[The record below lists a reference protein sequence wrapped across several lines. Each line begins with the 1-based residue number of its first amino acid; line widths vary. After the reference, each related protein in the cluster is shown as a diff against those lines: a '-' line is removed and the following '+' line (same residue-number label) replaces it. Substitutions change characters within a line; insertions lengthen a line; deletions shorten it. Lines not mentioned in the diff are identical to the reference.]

1 MAFLF
6 PGYAV
11 QRELHSMTKIKRMAK
26 VRALIAI
33 PLLSIVLTGCSQN
46 VDQVGKTFKL
56 AFFGQDDTHVTAKQV
71 ANTPYASAYLKVG
84 KAPQAFVVLAFAEQ
98 NQLKWIGADKNMV
111 STQQGRLVKT
121 QGFGEDIT
129 YVDNLQNDP
138 LALGLLKTSTPMT
151 WQSRVEWAQ
160 VFRGGYATTSVFQAR
175 GKETVK
181 ILDIPRELLRF
192 DEQVTVPALNES
204 YTNSYWLDPASGS
217 VVQSQQYMGPSMALV
232 TFTVLK
238 PYVQ

>member
-1 MAFLF
+1 
-6 PGYAV
+6 
-11 QRELHSMTKIKRMAK
+11 MTKIKRIAK
-26 VRALIAI
+26 VNSLIAI
-33 PLLSIVLTGCSQN
+33 SIFSLLLTGCSQN
-46 VDQVGKTFKL
+46 MEQVGKTFKL
-56 AFFGQDDTHVTAKQV
+56 AFLGQDDTHVTAKQV

-84 KAPQAFVVLAFAEQ
+84 KAPQAFVVLAFVEQ

-111 STQQGRLVKT
+111 ATQHGRLVKT

-129 YVDNLQNDP
+129 YVDNLQQDP
-138 LALGLLKTSTPMT
+138 LALGLLKSSTPMI

-160 VFRGGYATTSVFQAR
+160 VFRGGYETRSVFLAH

-181 ILDIPRELLRF
+181 ILDTSRELLRF
-192 DEQVTVPALNES
+192 DEHVTVPALNES
-204 YTNSYWLDPASGS
+204 YTNSYWLDPTNGN
-217 VVQSQQYMGPSMALV
+217 VIQSQQYMGPDMALV

>member
-1 MAFLF
+1 
-6 PGYAV
+6 
-11 QRELHSMTKIKRMAK
+11 MTKIKRIAK
-26 VRALIAI
+26 VNSLLAI
-33 PLLSIVLTGCSQN
+33 PFLSILLVGCSQN
-46 VDQVGKTFKL
+46 MSSVGKTFKL
-56 AFFGQDDTHVTAKQV
+56 AFVGQDDTHVTAKQV

-111 STQQGRLVKT
+111 ATQHGRLVKT

-129 YVDNLQNDP
+129 YVDNLQQDP
-138 LALGLLKTSTPMT
+138 LTIGLLKASTPMT

-160 VFRGGYATTSVFQAR
+160 VFRGGYETRSVFQAR

-181 ILDIPRELLRF
+181 ILDTSRELLRF

-204 YTNSYWLDPASGS
+204 YTNSYWLDPTNGN
-217 VVQSQQYMGPSMALV
+217 VIQSQQYMGPDMALV
-232 TFTVLK
+232 KFTVLK

>member
-1 MAFLF
+1 MI
-6 PGYAV
+6 
-11 QRELHSMTKIKRMAK
+11 RIKRIAEMK
-26 VRALIAI
+26 ALIAI
-33 PLLSIVLTGCSQN
+33 PLFSLLLTGCSQN
-46 VDQVGKTFKL
+46 MEQVGKTFKL
-56 AFFGQDDTHVTAKQV
+56 AFLGQDDTHVTAKQV

-98 NQLKWIGADKNMV
+98 NQLKWIGADKNIV
-111 STQQGRLVKT
+111 VTQRGRLVKT

-129 YVDNLQNDP
+129 YMDNLQQDP
-138 LALGLLKTSTPMT
+138 LTLGLLKTSTPMT

-160 VFRGGYATTSVFQAR
+160 VFRGGYDTRSVFQAR

-181 ILDIPRELLRF
+181 ILDTSRELLRF

-204 YTNSYWLDPASGS
+204 YTNSYWLDPANGS
-217 VVQSQQYMGPSMALV
+217 VVQSQQYMGPGMALV

>member
-1 MAFLF
+1 
-6 PGYAV
+6 
-11 QRELHSMTKIKRMAK
+11 MTRIKRIAK
-26 VRALIAI
+26 MKALVVA

-84 KAPQAFVVLAFAEQ
+84 AAPQAFVVLVFAEH

-111 STQQGRLVKT
+111 AIQHGRLVKT
-121 QGFGEDIT
+121 QGFGEDII
-129 YVDNLQNDP
+129 YVDNLQQDP
-138 LALGLLKTSTPMT
+138 LTLGLLKASTPMT
-151 WQSRVEWAQ
+151 WKSRVEWAQ
-160 VFRGGYATTSVFQAR
+160 VFRGGYDMTSVFQDR

-181 ILDIPRELLRF
+181 ILDTSRELLRF

-204 YTNSYWLDPASGS
+204 YTNSYWLDPTNGS
-217 VVQSQQYMGPSMALV
+217 VVQSQQYMGPDMALV
-232 TFTVLK
+232 AFTVLK
-238 PYVQ
+238 PYEQ

>member
-1 MAFLF
+1 
-6 PGYAV
+6 
-11 QRELHSMTKIKRMAK
+11 MTKIKRIAEK
-26 VRALIAI
+26 KALIAI
-33 PLLSIVLTGCSQN
+33 PLFSLLLTGCSQN
-46 VDQVGKTFKL
+46 MEQVGKTFKL

-111 STQQGRLVKT
+111 ATQHGRLVKT

-129 YVDNLQNDP
+129 YVDNLQQDP
-138 LALGLLKTSTPMT
+138 LTLGLLKTSTPTT

-160 VFRGGYATTSVFQAR
+160 VFRGGYDTRSVFQAR

-181 ILDIPRELLRF
+181 ILDTSRELLRF
-192 DEQVTVPALNES
+192 DEEVTVPALNKS
-204 YTNSYWLDPASGS
+204 YTNSYWLDPVNGS
-217 VVQSQQYMGPSMALV
+217 VMQSQQYMGPDMALV
-232 TFTVLK
+232 KFTVLK

>member
-1 MAFLF
+1 
-6 PGYAV
+6 
-11 QRELHSMTKIKRMAK
+11 MTRIKRIAEMK
-26 VRALIAI
+26 ALIAI
-33 PLLSIVLTGCSQN
+33 PLFSILLTGCSQN
-46 VDQVGKTFKL
+46 MEQVGKTFKL

-111 STQQGRLVKT
+111 STQHGRLVKT

-129 YVDNLQNDP
+129 YVGNLQQDP
-138 LALGLLKTSTPMT
+138 LTLGLLKTSTPMT

-160 VFRGGYATTSVFQAR
+160 IFRGGYDTRSVFQAR

-181 ILDIPRELLRF
+181 ILDTSRELLRF
-192 DEQVTVPALNES
+192 DEEVTVPALNKS
-204 YTNSYWLDPASGS
+204 YTNSYWLDPVNGS
-217 VVQSQQYMGPSMALV
+217 VMQSQQYMGPDMALV
-232 TFTVLK
+232 KFTVLK

>member
-11 QRELHSMTKIKRMAK
+11 QRELHRMTRIKRIAK
-26 VRALIAI
+26 MKALVAA
-33 PLLSIVLTGCSQN
+33 PLLSIVLIGCSQN
-46 VDQVGKTFKL
+46 VEQVGKTFNL

-84 KAPQAFVVLAFAEQ
+84 SAPQAFVVLVFAEH

-111 STQQGRLVKT
+111 ATQHGRIVKT

-129 YVDNLQNDP
+129 YVDNLQYDP
-138 LALGLLKTSTPMT
+138 LTLGLLKASTPMT
-151 WQSRVEWAQ
+151 WKSRVEWAQ
-160 VFRGGYATTSVFQAR
+160 VFRGGYDMTSVFQAR

-181 ILDIPRELLRF
+181 ILDTARELLRF
-192 DEQVTVPALNES
+192 DEQVTVPALNAS
-204 YTNSYWLDPASGS
+204 YTNSYWLDPTNGS
-217 VVQSQQYMGPSMALV
+217 VVQSQQHMGPDMALV
-232 TFTVLK
+232 AFTVLK
-238 PYVQ
+238 PYSQ

>member
-1 MAFLF
+1 
-6 PGYAV
+6 
-11 QRELHSMTKIKRMAK
+11 MTKIKRIAK
-26 VRALIAI
+26 VNSLIAI
-33 PLLSIVLTGCSQN
+33 PFFSILLIGCSQN
-46 VDQVGKTFKL
+46 MEQVGKTFKL
-56 AFFGQDDTHVTAKQV
+56 AFIGQDDTHVSAKQV

-98 NQLKWIGADKNMV
+98 NQLKWVGADKNMV
-111 STQQGRLVKT
+111 ATQHGRLVKT

-129 YVDNLQNDP
+129 YVDNLQQDP
-138 LALGLLKTSTPMT
+138 LTLGLLKASTPMT

-160 VFRGGYATTSVFQAR
+160 VFRGGYETQSVFQAR

-181 ILDIPRELLRF
+181 ILDTSRELLRF

-204 YTNSYWLDPASGS
+204 YTNSYWLDPTNGS
-217 VVQSQQYMGPSMALV
+217 VIQSQQYMGPDMALV
-232 TFTVLK
+232 KFTVLK

>member
-1 MAFLF
+1 
-6 PGYAV
+6 
-11 QRELHSMTKIKRMAK
+11 MTRIKRIAEMK
-26 VRALIAI
+26 ALIAI
-33 PLLSIVLTGCSQN
+33 PLFSILLTGCSQN
-46 VDQVGKTFKL
+46 MEQVGKTFKL
-56 AFFGQDDTHVTAKQV
+56 AFLGQDDTHVTAKQV

-98 NQLKWIGADKNMV
+98 NQLKWIGADKNIV
-111 STQQGRLVKT
+111 ATQHGRLVKT

-129 YVDNLQNDP
+129 YVDNLQQDP
-138 LALGLLKTSTPMT
+138 LTLGLLKTSTPMT

-160 VFRGGYATTSVFQAR
+160 IFRGGYDTRSVFQAR

-181 ILDIPRELLRF
+181 ILDTSRELLRF

-204 YTNSYWLDPASGS
+204 YTNSYWLDPANGS
-217 VVQSQQYMGPSMALV
+217 VVQSQQYMGPGMALV

-238 PYVQ
+238 PYAQ

>member
-1 MAFLF
+1 
-6 PGYAV
+6 
-11 QRELHSMTKIKRMAK
+11 MTKIKRIAK
-26 VRALIAI
+26 VNSLIAI
-33 PLLSIVLTGCSQN
+33 PFFSILLIGCSQN
-46 VDQVGKTFKL
+46 MEQVGKTFKL
-56 AFFGQDDTHVTAKQV
+56 AFIGQDDTHVSAKQV

-111 STQQGRLVKT
+111 ATQHGRLVKT

-129 YVDNLQNDP
+129 YVDNLQQDP
-138 LALGLLKTSTPMT
+138 LTLGLLKTSTPMT

-160 VFRGGYATTSVFQAR
+160 VFRGGYETRSVFQAR

-181 ILDIPRELLRF
+181 ILDTSRELLRF
-192 DEQVTVPALNES
+192 DERVTVPILNES
-204 YTNSYWLDPASGS
+204 YTNRYWLDPATGS
-217 VVQSQQYMGPSMALV
+217 VVQSQQYMGPDMALV

>member
-1 MAFLF
+1 MI
-6 PGYAV
+6 
-11 QRELHSMTKIKRMAK
+11 RIKRIAEMK
-26 VRALIAI
+26 ALIAI
-33 PLLSIVLTGCSQN
+33 PLFSLLLTGCSQN
-46 VDQVGKTFKL
+46 MEQVSKTFKL
-56 AFFGQDDTHVTAKQV
+56 AFLGQDDTHVTAKQV

-98 NQLKWIGADKNMV
+98 NQLKWIGADKNIV
-111 STQQGRLVKT
+111 ATQHGRLVKT

-129 YVDNLQNDP
+129 YVDNLQQDP
-138 LALGLLKTSTPMT
+138 LTLGLLKTSTPMT

-160 VFRGGYATTSVFQAR
+160 VFRGGYDTRSVFQAR

-181 ILDIPRELLRF
+181 ILDTSRELLRF

-204 YTNSYWLDPASGS
+204 YTNSYWLDPANGS
-217 VVQSQQYMGPSMALV
+217 VVQSQQYMGPGMALV

-238 PYVQ
+238 PYAQ

>member
-11 QRELHSMTKIKRMAK
+11 QRELHSMTKIKRIAK
-26 VRALIAI
+26 VNSLLAI
-33 PLLSIVLTGCSQN
+33 PFLSILLVGCSQN
-46 VDQVGKTFKL
+46 MNSVGKTFKL
-56 AFFGQDDTHVTAKQV
+56 AFVGQDDTHVTAKQV
-71 ANTPYASAYLKVG
+71 TNTPYASAYLKVG

-111 STQQGRLVKT
+111 ATQHGRLVKT

-129 YVDNLQNDP
+129 YVDNLQQDP
-138 LALGLLKTSTPMT
+138 LTLGLLKASTPMT

-160 VFRGGYATTSVFQAR
+160 VFRGGYETRSVFQAR

-181 ILDIPRELLRF
+181 ILDTSRELLRF
-192 DEQVTVPALNES
+192 DEQVTVPTLNES
-204 YTNSYWLDPASGS
+204 YTNSYWLDPTNGN
-217 VVQSQQYMGPSMALV
+217 VIQSQQYMGPDMALV
-232 TFTVLK
+232 KFTVLK